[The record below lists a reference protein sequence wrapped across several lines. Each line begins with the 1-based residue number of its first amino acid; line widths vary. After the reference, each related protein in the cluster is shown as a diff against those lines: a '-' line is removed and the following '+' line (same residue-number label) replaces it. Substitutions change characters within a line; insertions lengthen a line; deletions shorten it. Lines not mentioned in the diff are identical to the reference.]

1 MIKLRGCPKCHG
13 DLYAGKDIY
22 GEYLSCIQCGRYFDV
37 AVPTRQAAEAV
48 KAASAV
54 GPPEEAPLELAA

>member
-13 DLYAGKDIY
+13 DLYAGKDIH

-37 AVPTRQAAEAV
+37 TMVAPQVAEAV
-48 KAASAV
+48 KAASAA
-54 GPPEEAPLELAA
+54 GPPEEVPLELAA